1 MSLPSASIVIR
12 CYNEREHIGKLLH
25 GIFEQTHDDF
35 EVILVDSGSTD
46 GTLEIARQHPIEE
59 VVHIPPEKFSFG
71 RALNYGCEAASGEFC
86 VFVSAHCYPKRVD
99 WLERLLEK
107 FDDEDIAMVYGKQRG
122 GGPTKFSERQI
133 FRRWFPD
140 EDIDYQLTPF
150 ANNANA
156 AIRRDLWKE
165 YPYDE
170 RLTGLEDLDWGK
182 RVKEDGYEISYAS
195 EAEIVHV
202 HDETPKD
209 IYNRYR
215 REAIAHKQ
223 IIPDQSFTF
232 TDFVGAFLRNTVS
245 DYRAA
250 VADGALWGNLGSIP
264 TFRFLQFLGTYRG
277 FKHDE
282 TISERLRQRFY
293 YPDEQGYPDEG
304 DTETDEQKAP
314 EVDYSAM
321 ETDYPRD
328 VDSEGEP
335 QP

>member
-1 MSLPSASIVIR
+1 MSSPRASIVIR

-25 GIFEQTHDDF
+25 GIFQQQFDDEF
-35 EVILVDSGSTD
+35 EVLLVDSGSTD
-46 GTLEIARQHPIEE
+46 GTLEIAKQHPIED

-71 RALNYGCEAASGEFC
+71 RALNYGCEAAEGEFC

-107 FDDEDIAMVYGKQRG
+107 FEDDDVAMVYGKQRG

-140 EDIDYQLTPF
+140 KDIDYQLTPF

-156 AIRRDLWKE
+156 AIRRDVWE
-165 YPYDE
+165 GFPYDE
-170 RLTGLEDLDWGK
+170 QLTGLEDLDWGK
-182 RVKEDGYEISYAS
+182 RVKEAGYEISYAS
-195 EAEIVHV
+195 NAELIHI
-202 HDETPKD
+202 HDETPKE

-223 IIPDQSFTF
+223 IIPDQDFSFLNF
-232 TDFVGAFLRNTVS
+232 MSAFVRNTLS

-250 VADGALWGNLGSIP
+250 VRERSMWGNIRSIP
-264 TFRFLQFLGTYRG
+264 SFRFLQFWGTYRG

-282 TISERLRQRFY
+282 TISERLRKRFY
-293 YPDEQGYPDEG
+293 YPDENGYPDKEEG
-304 DTETDEQKAP
+304 NTDETAREIDYSSFDMEYP
-314 EVDYSAM
+314 LEEEVDPGS
-321 ETDYPRD
+321 
-328 VDSEGEP
+328 
-335 QP
+335 